1 MSDLEEKVEAPV
13 KIKSPHCTCP
23 QSSNSL
29 FADLFR
35 GGLTGRGAGPSR
47 VADGVRG
54 ASDAY
59 PFPQKKRLHK
69 RRLRPSHPPGLPL
82 CSLVEVRPRRSDGK
96 RTVRPRRSRRQ
107 AATFPAPCRPA
118 SATRAFF
125 CVQPA
130 CPGPTRPAATRPG
143 RWPAAAGGWQRQRPS
158 EPSHGV
164 LLTPPAPAFPSRC
177 PPVVVCHRFRWDPS
191 HRSSAPPP
199 SAWADT
205 TVRRLRLSQRWRR
218 LLPSRRT
225 N

>member
-1 MSDLEEKVEAPV
+1 M
-13 KIKSPHCTCP
+13 
-23 QSSNSL
+23 

-107 AATFPAPCRPA
+107 AVLPSSQLLAAPRP
-118 SATRAFF
+118 
-125 CVQPA
+125 
-130 CPGPTRPAATRPG
+130 
-143 RWPAAAGGWQRQRPS
+143 
-158 EPSHGV
+158 
-164 LLTPPAPAFPSRC
+164 PPAPFSACSLRVRGPLGQRRRARAAGRLQRVVGRDNAPRSPPTACFSRHPRQPFPAGVRLSWYASGPAGTRRIAAL
-177 PPVVVCHRFRWDPS
+177 P
-191 HRSSAPPP
+191 
-199 SAWADT
+199 
-205 TVRRLRLSQRWRR
+205 RRLPPGLTQ
-218 LLPSRRT
+218 PCAG
-225 N
+225 

>member
-1 MSDLEEKVEAPV
+1 M

-54 ASDAY
+54 AEAPVTTPT
-59 PFPQKKRLHK
+59 PFPKRNDFTNAASVP
-69 RRLRPSHPPGLPL
+69 RILRVYP
-82 CSLVEVRPRRSDGK
+82 CARSSRCVHAGATASGPCVHAGADGK
-96 RTVRPRRSRRQ
+96 RPPSQLLAAPRPP
-107 AATFPAPCRPA
+107 PAPF
-118 SATRAFF
+118 SACSLRVRGPLGQRRRA
-125 CVQPA
+125 
-130 CPGPTRPAATRPG
+130 R
-143 RWPAAAGGWQRQRPS
+143 AAGRLQRVVGRDNAPRS
-158 EPSHGV
+158 SHGV

-177 PPVVVCHRFRWDPS
+177 PPVVVCLRFRWDPS